1 MTWASCRKR
10 LRATGSVAAD
20 WISSLIATSRP
31 RPGCS
36 ARHTAPIPPRPSPPL
51 TRYLPMNRSPAIG
64 GGVAT
69 ITGIGGGGADGGGT
83 GISLI
88 VAETSETY
96 GAGGGAGGATG
107 WGAVSAGESGE
118 FGAHG
123 GTPGVKESG
132 GVPWG

>member
-36 ARHTAPIPPRPSPPL
+36 ARYTAPIPPRPSSPL

-64 GGVAT
+64 GEVAT
-69 ITGIGGGGADGGGT
+69 IAGSGGGAADGGGT

-96 GAGGGAGGATG
+96 GTAAGGGLTGAGAGGAIGWGGGLAGGAGGVG
-107 WGAVSAGESGE
+107 GAR
-118 FGAHG
+118 
-123 GTPGVKESG
+123 
-132 GVPWG
+132 